1 MKNYDNVLVQLQD
14 HGLII
19 ESLEIGR
26 LTRCRV
32 EGSREKCGWYML
44 HDMRLD
50 SGDSLIVGSFGIWR
64 GADNGTVKVE
74 IDKSE
79 TLSVEQKQAIK
90 QRISEDKKRAQAAR
104 DAQADKAA
112 KRADAAWSTGTA
124 EGHIDYFDKKQI
136 QNYGGRFTQKGALMI
151 PMTDV
156 SGQIH
161 GLQFIL
167 DSVIHKDRIKKTS
180 RNKEYWP
187 AGLLKKSHFHLIG
200 SPLDI
205 LLIAEGYATAAS
217 LHQATGIPVAVA
229 FDANNILSVTQVLK
243 QRYPGI
249 KIIICADDDAL
260 STCKH
265 CKEKINLNESTDC
278 KHCNKPHGKKNTGVD
293 VSSTVAFQLGCN
305 WISPK
310 FSDEAERFQH
320 YGSNKGKLTDFNDL
334 HLTSG
339 LHLVRSQIDY
349 AIDQFKLRGAIKSR
363 GQVEQGGGDNDYIAP
378 FSSFTQLLK
387 RFSLV
392 YAKGGMVFDHEEHQ
406 LMALSDMR
414 DACISREYH
423 RRWQESP
430 DRKIVRE
437 ESVGFDPAGDDENI
451 KCNLWAGWPTKSK
464 KGKCDLL
471 LELLEYMCNEQDGG
485 NELYGWVIKW
495 LAYPIQN
502 PGAKMK
508 STIVVHGPQGT
519 GKNLFFEAVMAIYG
533 RYGRT
538 IDQSAIED
546 KFNDWASRK
555 LFLIADEVV
564 ARTGLY
570 HVKNKLK
577 AFITGDWIRIN
588 PKNMM
593 AYEERNHVN
602 LVFLSNERMPVVL
615 EEDDRR
621 HAVIWTPGKLG
632 INFYKEV
639 SAEIKEGGVAALH
652 DYLLNLPLAD
662 FDDHTKPPMTTAKK
676 DLIELGKD
684 NMLRFYDD
692 WKGNEMDDIK
702 LMPVLSSDL
711 YELYKVWAHKQG
723 VRAAPLNKVVDAITK
738 RPGVQKVRKR
748 YLDGTKLSNPKTFLF
763 PPDGLEMN
771 PGNSETGWLGQ
782 CVCDMRDGIK
792 EYTGAKY
799 D

>member
-1 MKNYDNVLVQLQD
+1 MKNYDDVLAQLQGN
-14 HGLII
+14 GLLV
-19 ESLEIGR
+19 ESLQIGR
-26 LTRCRV
+26 LTRCKV
-32 EGSREKCGWYML
+32 EGEREKRGWYML

-50 SGDSLIVGSFGIWR
+50 SGDSLVVGSYGVWR
-64 GADNGTVKVE
+64 GSDNGAIKVE
-74 IDKSE
+74 LDKSQV
-79 TLSVEQKQAIK
+79 LSSEQKQAIK
-90 QRISEDKKRAQAAR
+90 KRIAEDKKRAKFAR

-112 KRADAAWSTGTA
+112 KRADAAWSTGSA

-136 QNYGGRFTQKGALMI
+136 QNHGGRFTEKGALMI

-167 DSVIHKDRIKKTS
+167 DSEKHKDRIKKTG

-187 AGLLKKSHFHLIG
+187 AGLVKKSHFHLIG

-217 LHQATGIPVAVA
+217 LHAATGMPVAVA
-229 FDANNILSVTQVLK
+229 FDANNILPVTEVLK
-243 QRYPGI
+243 SRYPGV
-249 KIIICADDDAL
+249 KIIICADDDAF
-260 STCKH
+260 STCNH
-265 CKEKINLNESTDC
+265 CKEKINVNESTEC
-278 KHCNKPHGKKNTGVD
+278 HHCSKAHGKKNTGVD
-293 VSSTVAFQLGCN
+293 VASLAALQLGCN

-310 FSDEAERFQH
+310 FPDEAARFQH
-320 YGSNKGKLTDFNDL
+320 YLSNKGKLTDFNDL
-334 HLTSG
+334 HLSSG

-349 AIDQFKLRGAIKSR
+349 SIDQFKLRGAIKSR
-363 GQVEQGGGDNDYIAP
+363 GQVEQGGGDSEYIAP

-430 DRKIVRE
+430 DRRIVRE
-437 ESVGFDPAGDDENI
+437 ENVGFDPAGEDKSI
-451 KCNLWAGWPTKSK
+451 KCNLWAGWPTEPK
-464 KGKCDLL
+464 KGKCELL

-485 NELYGWVIKW
+485 NELYEWVIKW
-495 LAYPIQN
+495 LAYPIQH

-519 GKNLFFEAVMAIYG
+519 GKNLFFETVMAIYG

-564 ARTGLY
+564 ARTDLY

-621 HAVIWTPGKLG
+621 HAVIWTPAKLG
-632 INFYKEV
+632 ADFYKDV
-639 SAEIKEGGVAALH
+639 YAEIKNGGIAALH
-652 DYLLNLPLAD
+652 DYFLNHPLGD
-662 FDDHTKPPMTTAKK
+662 FDDHTKPPMTKAKK
-676 DLIELGKD
+676 DLIMLGKD
-684 NMLRFYDD
+684 NMYLFYDD
-692 WKGNEMDDIK
+692 WVAGEVGEVK
-702 LMPVLSSDL
+702 LMPTVTTDL
-711 YELYKVWAHKQG
+711 YELYKIWSGRRGIRV
-723 VRAAPLNKVVDAITK
+723 APANKFIDAISKRSEITK
-738 RPGVQKVRKR
+738 KQARCLIGVKETPKR
-748 YLDGTKLSNPKTFLF
+748 LLIHEKGI
-763 PPDGLEMN
+763 EMN
-771 PGNSETGWLGQ
+771 PGSSQSGWYGQ
-782 CVCDMRDGIK
+782 CIEAFRSSLEYYRDQ
-792 EYTGAKY
+792 EYE
-799 D
+799 